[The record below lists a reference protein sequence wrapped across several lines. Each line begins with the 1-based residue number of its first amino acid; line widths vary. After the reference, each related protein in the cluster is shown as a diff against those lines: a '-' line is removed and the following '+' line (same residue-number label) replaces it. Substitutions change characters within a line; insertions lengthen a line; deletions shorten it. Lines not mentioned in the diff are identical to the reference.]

1 MAKGM
6 KPRNAAV
13 KRIKV
18 TGSGKLRRRKVGLAH
33 LQTKR
38 SSKTQM
44 RNGDG
49 AQGVAQGDV
58 KAQQRLLAMG

>member
-1 MAKGM
+1 MANGH

-18 TGSGKLRRRKVGLAH
+18 TGSGKLRHRKAGLTH

-38 SSKTQM
+38 SSKSQM
-44 RNGDG
+44 TNADG
-49 AQGVAQGDV
+49 AQAIAKSDVRAQERMLG
-58 KAQQRLLAMG
+58 LG